1 MLQQINA
8 PSPVFFLCES
18 YQDDSDLDKTL
29 VENGLVVKFSK
40 KNHKPSLGELPYQ
53 FQDKIVISTC
63 YHKVGKLRQ
72 PFISRNVC
80 FKSFQSAAPV
90 TK

>member
-40 KNHKPSLGELPYQ
+40 K
-53 FQDKIVISTC
+53 
-63 YHKVGKLRQ
+63 
-72 PFISRNVC
+72 
-80 FKSFQSAAPV
+80 KS
-90 TK
+90 

>member
-1 MLQQINA
+1 MGWLLNFQ
-8 PSPVFFLCES
+8 
-18 YQDDSDLDKTL
+18 
-29 VENGLVVKFSK
+29 K

-72 PFISRNVC
+72 PFISHNVC